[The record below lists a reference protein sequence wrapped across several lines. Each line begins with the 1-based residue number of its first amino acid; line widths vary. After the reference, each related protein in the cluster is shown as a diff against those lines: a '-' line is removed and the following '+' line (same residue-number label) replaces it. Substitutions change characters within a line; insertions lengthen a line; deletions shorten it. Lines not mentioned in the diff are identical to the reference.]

1 MSRAPARTGPFVP
14 LEDQDPSLWDGELIR
29 EGEAMLR
36 RAAASR
42 APIGRFQL
50 EAAMQSVHADR
61 ARTGVINWTALQT
74 LSAALIIV
82 TPTLGAQVAH
92 ATIVGRAASP
102 DAGLSVLD
110 ELEAQ
115 HDLDDFQPFHATRAD
130 LLRRTGASAEARRH
144 FERAANLARD
154 TRIEKYLHGCAD
166 RLR

>member
-1 MSRAPARTGPFVP
+1 
-14 LEDQDPSLWDGELIR
+14 
-29 EGEAMLR
+29 
-36 RAAASR
+36 
-42 APIGRFQL
+42 
-50 EAAMQSVHADR
+50 MQPVHADR
-61 ARTGVINWTALQT
+61 ARTGVIDWTALQT
-74 LSAALIIV
+74 LSAALLIV

-154 TRIEKYLHGCAD
+154 TRIEKYLQGCAD
-166 RLR
+166 RLRWGRSGDGLRRGASLRSVPAQPAVGVHRFVRYRLSRWGCIGSAAIGVG